1 MSFKHDPNPFQ
12 IEPVILRRKATKA
25 EEIQKGNVETVK
37 KNTSANKQNTQN
49 TDMRKIEN
57 EEVELLKSTHDMS
70 LEIQNKR
77 KELNLTQK
85 EANDKC
91 QLPPNTINKY
101 ENMTAIINQNE
112 LTKINKGLGLKLKK
126 PKSKAIPAPI

>member
-1 MSFKHDPNPFQ
+1 MSHPFD
-12 IEPVILRRKATKA
+12 IEPVILRRKPTKD
-25 EEIQKGNVETVK
+25 EEIKKGNIQTIK
-37 KNTSANKQNTQN
+37 KPTNVNKQNTQS

-57 EEVELLKSTHDMS
+57 EEVQLMKSTHDMS
-70 LEIQNKR
+70 LAIQNKR

-101 ENMTAIINQNE
+101 ENMTAIVDQNE
-112 LTKINKGLGLKLKK
+112 LTKINKSLNLKLKK
-126 PKSKAIPAPI
+126 PKAVLIQ

>member
-1 MSFKHDPNPFQ
+1 MSHPFD
-12 IEPVILRRKATKA
+12 IEPVILRRKLTKD
-25 EEIQKGNVETVK
+25 EEIKKGNIQTIK
-37 KNTSANKQNTQN
+37 KPTNVNKQNTQS

-57 EEVELLKSTHDMS
+57 EEVQLMKSTHDMS
-70 LEIQNKR
+70 LAIQNKR

-101 ENMTAIINQNE
+101 ENMTAIVDQNE
-112 LTKINKGLGLKLKK
+112 LTKINKSLNLKLKK
-126 PKSKAIPAPI
+126 PKAVLIQ